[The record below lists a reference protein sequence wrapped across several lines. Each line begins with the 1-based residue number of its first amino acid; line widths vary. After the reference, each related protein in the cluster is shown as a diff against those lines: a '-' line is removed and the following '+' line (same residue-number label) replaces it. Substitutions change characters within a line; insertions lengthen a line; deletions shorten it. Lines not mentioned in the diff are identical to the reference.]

1 MNVLNRN
8 INNIFFIF
16 ALTHLIIWTLV
27 PSLTNKNLP
36 LDTIEALAWGSNLD
50 WSFSKHPPVSAF
62 FLEVFYQIFGAQDW
76 AYYLLSQI
84 FVIIAF
90 IVVFKFAEELF
101 KNKTLSLVS
110 VFLLEGIYFYN
121 FTTPEFNVNVCQLPF
136 WALCVYYSWK
146 LFDKQQITFK
156 DCFWLG
162 VFAAVG
168 FLSKYLFIYLLIAID
183 LLFFYVIFIKK
194 YKKFDFKYLISLEV
208 FIVLLVPHLI
218 WLINNDYSTITYGL
232 ARTGLDDSSLI
243 DHIIYPLI
251 FLGKQ
256 IGILFP
262 FFFMSFFLIKRFKFK
277 ISFKDKKLLFLIFIN
292 LIPIGLMFLTSML
305 TGSKIRTMW
314 MTPFYLFFGVLIVYI
329 FQSQINLK
337 KLNGFI
343 STFLILFIFS
353 PFAYAYISITES
365 DKRTDYPGK
374 EITENIMLDW
384 EKQLPDFNIKAWGL
398 EHYKKSLKEVNIG
411 ALGYFFETIEGDEW
425 IAGNLSYHLRKYE
438 QHRNLKWTYGKN
450 LILCGMYI
458 STEGSQTG
466 EFSSIGKVKKKCF
479 EIK

>member
-16 ALTHLIIWTLV
+16 ALSHLIIWTLV

-50 WSFSKHPPVSAF
+50 WGFNKHPPMSAF
-62 FLEVFYQIFGAQDW
+62 FPEVFFKIFGAQDW

-84 FVIIAF
+84 FVVTAF
-90 IVVFKFAEELF
+90 FVVFKFSDELF

-110 VFLLEGIYFYN
+110 VLLLEGIYFYN

-162 VFAAVG
+162 VFAAIG

-183 LLFFYVIFIKK
+183 LLFFYVIFVKK

-218 WLINNDYSTITYGL
+218 WLINNNYITVIYGL
-232 ARTGLDDSSLI
+232 TRTGLENSNLL
-243 DHIIYPLI
+243 DHIIHPLI

-256 IGILFP
+256 AGILIP
-262 FFFMSFFLIKRFKFK
+262 FFIMLFLLIKKFKFK
-277 ISFKDKKLLFLIFIN
+277 NSLKDKKLLFLLFIN
-292 LIPIGLMFLTSML
+292 LVPIGLMFLTSIL

-329 FQSQINLK
+329 FQAQINLK
-337 KLNGFI
+337 KLNNFI
-343 STFLILFIFS
+343 SVFLILFIFS
-353 PFAYAYISITES
+353 PFAYAYISITEI

-374 EITENIMLDW
+374 ENARAVQDWWDKEHGGKITGVYGN
-384 EKQLPDFNIKAWGL
+384 
-398 EHYKKSLKEVNIG
+398 
-411 ALGYFFETIEGDEW
+411 EW
-425 IAGNLSYHLRKYE
+425 NAGNLSYHLIDRP
-438 QHRNLKWTYGKN
+438 KWWGEYKESKEYGTFVCNEKKR
-450 LILCGMYI
+450 CFAA
-458 STEGSQTG
+458 
-466 EFSSIGKVKKKCF
+466 FSK
-479 EIK
+479 